1 MKEGYPLLGISRKI
15 RMKEGYPVLG
25 ISRKICMKEG
35 YPGPRNI
42 KEDIL
47 GI

>member
-15 RMKEGYPVLG
+15 CIKEGYPVLG